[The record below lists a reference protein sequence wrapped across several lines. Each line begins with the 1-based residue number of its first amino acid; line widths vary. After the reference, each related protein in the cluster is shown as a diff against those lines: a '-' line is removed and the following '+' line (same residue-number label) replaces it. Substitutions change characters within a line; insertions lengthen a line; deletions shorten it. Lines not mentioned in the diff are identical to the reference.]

1 MRRGRTAKAVALITL
16 LSFTVLASGCYG
28 GFNLTRSLYKWNGN
42 IQASSDKGANG
53 VVQSLVMVVLVIVP
67 VYGLATLADAL
78 VVNSIE
84 FWTGKNPVTVNA
96 EPTIRTVD
104 KGDERYVQT
113 FARTASGKEM
123 RIDHYKQGRLV
134 NTLVIRQ
141 EENAPMATGDLR
153 WSDGRHEAFQVTY
166 AGEETYIIGHTSEAG
181 DQGFWIVPPAEVVN
195 LADRVQTLPDSPA
208 GGGADSQALLLQ

>member
-1 MRRGRTAKAVALITL
+1 MRRGRAAKAIVLITL

-42 IQASSDKGANG
+42 IEASKDKQANT

-84 FWTGKNPVTVNA
+84 FWTGKNPVTVKA
-96 EPTIRTVD
+96 EPAIRTVD

-113 FARTASGKEM
+113 LTRTASGKEM
-123 RIDHYKQGRLV
+123 RVDYYKQGRLV
-134 NTLVIRQ
+134 NTLVVRQ
-141 EENAPMATGDLR
+141 EGTSSVATGDLR

-166 AGEETYIIGHTSEAG
+166 AGEETYIIGHMNAAG
-181 DQGFWIVPPAEVVN
+181 DQQYWVVPSREAAN
-195 LADRVQTLPDSPA
+195 ISRLVQTPPDSPA
-208 GGGADSQALLLQ
+208 GGGADSPALLFQ